1 MICQILLVGMDQN
14 KLERGIVEMG
24 ANKIII
30 LTPNKD
36 KYYAISRSILK
47 KFESVADTEI
57 VPILDLETFTFTQTF
72 KRILSDNFR
81 KYEIRINASTDVRNW
96 KILTYFS
103 VKQFYPYLQ
112 ELSSNKIIFY
122 EVIGGPA
129 LELSKY
135 EYIPDMDDEELLEQ
149 ELRIEEN
156 KENAENVKQ
165 KLNKSKKKSEES
177 EGLEDL
183 VPKDIEADKETSK
196 KYIKGN
202 VKYFDDVWGKP
213 NKRPS
218 IRIEIYPIDTLSSLE
233 QYIVDIIARQDLT
246 IDQIK
251 GEYSILCDK
260 YVTTGLLS
268 RYLGVLRDKG
278 IVGESRSGKNKLF
291 RLTDYGLKYVLPI
304 IKPSKNI

>member
-1 MICQILLVGMDQN
+1 MICQILLAGMDQN

-36 KYYAISRSILK
+36 KYYAISRSIVK
-47 KFESVADTEI
+47 KFESIAETEI
-57 VPILDLETFTFTQTF
+57 IPILDMDTFTFTQSL

-81 KYEIRINASTDVRNW
+81 KYELRINASTDVRNW
-96 KILTYFS
+96 KILAYFS

-112 ELSSNKIIFY
+112 ELSTNRIIFY
-122 EVIGGPA
+122 EVVGGPA
-129 LELSKY
+129 PELSKY
-135 EYIPDMDDEELLEQ
+135 EYVPEFDDEELLEQ
-149 ELRIEEN
+149 ELKIEEQ
-156 KENAENVKQ
+156 KEEALSKSKQ
-165 KLNKSKKKSEES
+165 KETKINKNSEEQ
-177 EGLEDL
+177 EDL
-183 VPKDIEADKETSK
+183 TPKDIEADKESSK
-196 KYIKGN
+196 KYIKGEI
-202 VKYFDDVWGKP
+202 KYFDDVWGKP
-213 NKRPS
+213 NKRPAV
-218 IRIEIYPIDTLSSLE
+218 RIEIYPIDTLSSLE
-233 QYIVDIIARQDLT
+233 QYIVDIISRQDLT

-278 IVGESRSGKNKLF
+278 LVGESRSGKNKLF

-304 IKPSKNI
+304 IKPSKTT